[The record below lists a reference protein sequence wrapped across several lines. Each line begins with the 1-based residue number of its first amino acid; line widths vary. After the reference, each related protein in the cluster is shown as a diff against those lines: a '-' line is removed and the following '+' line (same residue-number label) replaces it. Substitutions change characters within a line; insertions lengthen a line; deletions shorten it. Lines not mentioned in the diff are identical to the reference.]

1 MTLAGVLLLQLSV
14 GEDGS
19 EIAKFITPVGASAPV
34 EPVTVAVNT
43 SEPPRV
49 GVEEVVIATTG
60 VTGATA
66 LGDDELVTV
75 LYELSPGKVKVAT

>member
-1 MTLAGVLLLQLSV
+1 VVLALVVLAQVLAGV
-14 GEDGS
+14 GTP
-19 EIAKFITPVGASAPV
+19 EIAKLIEPVGAMAPV

-60 VTGATA
+60 VRGATA
-66 LGDDELVTV
+66 VV
-75 LYELSPGKVKVAT
+75 LAEDVAPTAL

>member
-1 MTLAGVLLLQLSV
+1 MLAPVVLAQVLAGVGFPVMLKLI
-14 GEDGS
+14 E
-19 EIAKFITPVGASAPV
+19 PVGASAPV